1 MIVILNYL
9 SGKSYVSLWST
20 FEVLSCSFIWDIFPR
35 FLFFF
40 FLSVDV
46 YTLISYFSE
55 FTNWPCTED
64 THPIA
69 WLETLGTSTVF
80 IPREKQAAVVVSAC
94 SVLSWGEAAVS

>member
-1 MIVILNYL
+1 MFHYDQLLKFYL
-9 SGKSYVSLWST
+9 VPLFGTSFLDSY
-20 FEVLSCSFIWDIFPR
+20 
-35 FLFFF
+35 FF
-40 FLSVDV
+40 FLSVAV
-46 YTLISYFSE
+46 YTLINYFSE
-55 FTNWPCTED
+55 FTNWPCTEED